1 VAHLLFILLVE
12 AEVFLVEEGEQ
23 EVLRM
28 DLVVVAAAMPL
39 LTQILLELVE

>member
-1 VAHLLFILLVE
+1 VLVE
-12 AEVFLVEEGEQ
+12 VEVFLAEGGEQ

-28 DLVVVAAAMPL
+28 DLVVVAAAIPL